1 MIVELKCYPYHFV
14 QRVDDPSISQNSFLK
29 YKLLYSFKSPKS
41 HQWYWVW
48 VEVYMHNMYA
58 VKFHLK
64 SHRDSRNKYSIM
76 TGLNEPRAVVN
87 TCVAIMLEIAAIDSH
102 ASFGFI
108 GAASESE
115 DEANTKRFRFY
126 KRLMATYFSKAE
138 FRHFG
143 DTEKSTYILIR
154 HKELAEHPTLIEDI
168 EQGFK
173 ATFDYFD

>member
-1 MIVELKCYPYHFV
+1 MIVELKCYPYHLV

-87 TCVAIMLEIAAIDSH
+87 TCVAI
-102 ASFGFI
+102 
-108 GAASESE
+108 
-115 DEANTKRFRFY
+115 
-126 KRLMATYFSKAE
+126 E

>member
-1 MIVELKCYPYHFV
+1 
-14 QRVDDPSISQNSFLK
+14 
-29 YKLLYSFKSPKS
+29 
-41 HQWYWVW
+41 
-48 VEVYMHNMYA
+48 MYA

-87 TCVAIMLEIAAIDSH
+87 TCVAI
-102 ASFGFI
+102 
-108 GAASESE
+108 
-115 DEANTKRFRFY
+115 
-126 KRLMATYFSKAE
+126 E

-173 ATFDYFD
+173 ATFEYFD